1 MLDSFIRTLES
12 KGVIVDNLRM
22 EKSYML
28 PFASSRP
35 KLAHD
40 KVALVGD
47 AGSMINPM
55 SGEGIFTAWKQD
67 IYLQKKH
74 RFH

>member
-28 PFASSRP
+28 PLHPPDQSLR
-35 KLAHD
+35 
-40 KVALVGD
+40 
-47 AGSMINPM
+47 MI
-55 SGEGIFTAWKQD
+55 K
-67 IYLQKKH
+67 
-74 RFH
+74 